1 MPIIDLEKLDKSR
14 GRKTGDDFRGENDG
28 IVTRRSRSV
37 RRVQMVNHVWTAL
50 NIFKLQPAWQNEAK
64 RREMKGK
71 NLFMQ
76 ETYFAY
82 DANMRIGMYNAMHFS
97 TGNLVRLRNPRLVDN
112 EDGSCTLTWQPNV
125 EGKRAFL
132 DDRLRVIVLRES
144 NPDVFAE
151 IAGITARRADGQV
164 TFHARDNKELSGA
177 AHLYAF
183 FMSADGK
190 EFSPDEHFVSGWD
203 EPVA

>member
-1 MPIIDLEKLDKSR
+1 MPIIDLKKLNKSS
-14 GRKTGDDFRGENDG
+14 GRNTRDDSRDENNG
-28 IVTRRSRSV
+28 IVTNKSRSI
-37 RRVQMVNHVWTAL
+37 RRVQMVNYVWTAL
-50 NIFKLQPAWQNEAK
+50 NIFNLQQAWQNEAK
-64 RREMKGK
+64 RRKMKGK

-82 DANMRIGMYNAMHFS
+82 DANLHIGMYNAMHFS
-97 TGNLVRLRNPRLVDN
+97 TGKLIRLRNPRVVDN

-125 EGKRAFL
+125 EGQRAFL

-144 NPDVFAE
+144 NPDVFVE
-151 IAGITARRADGQV
+151 IAGIKAKRADGQV
-164 TFHARDNKELSGA
+164 TFRARDDKKLSGA